1 MCGVAGFLYKDPG
14 RTGPI
19 GQTVLRML
27 DVLGSRG
34 VDGTGVALY
43 GVGVGSSS
51 REKDTASLPTPDSRL
66 PTPFV
71 VRMVLGGHG
80 PAHEQAARIKDRVER
95 IATVQEAE
103 VQHDYLRLVVRD
115 GDEVSVL
122 ADAVEHDD
130 PGVEV
135 FSIGRAMEVV
145 KQVGPARVLREKYCL
160 STFQGT
166 HGIGHT
172 RLATESRVDISHC
185 HPFWA
190 RPHADVAVVHNGQ
203 ITNYRKLRR
212 RMEMRGVHFCTDNDS
227 EIIALYIAEQLAS
240 GTTLRQA
247 LERSVDDL
255 DGTFTYLISTA
266 QGIGMAR
273 DFFDTK
279 PLVVTE
285 TDEWVAMASEE
296 VALCETFGGALRTYQ
311 PRAREVQVWLR

>member
-1 MCGVAGFLYKDPG
+1 
-14 RTGPI
+14 
-19 GQTVLRML
+19 
-27 DVLGSRG
+27 
-34 VDGTGVALY
+34 
-43 GVGVGSSS
+43 
-51 REKDTASLPTPDSRL
+51 
-66 PTPFV
+66 V
-71 VRMVLGGHG
+71 VHVVLGGRD
-80 PAHEQAARIKDRVER
+80 PAHQQAARITDRVER

-103 VQHDYLRLVVRD
+103 VQHDYLRLVVGD
-115 GDEVSVL
+115 GDDPSAL
-122 ADAVEHDD
+122 ADAVEHGD
-130 PGVEV
+130 PGTLVI
-135 FSIGRAMEVV
+135 SIGRAMEVV
-145 KQVGPARVLREKYCL
+145 KQVGPARVLRETYCL

-190 RPHADVAVVHNGQ
+190 RPHADIAVVHNGQ
-203 ITNYRKLRR
+203 ITNYRTLRR

-240 GTTLRQA
+240 GVTLRQA

-279 PLVVTE
+279 PLVVAE
-285 TDEWVAMASEE
+285 TDEWVAVASEE

-311 PRAREVQVWLR
+311 PPAREVHVWLR

>member
-43 GVGVGSSS
+43 GAGVGRSS

-71 VRMVLGGHG
+71 VRVVLGGYG
-80 PAHEQAARIKDRVER
+80 PAREQAARITDRVER
-95 IATVQEAE
+95 IATVQEAK
-103 VQHDYLRLVVRD
+103 VQHDYLRLVISD
-115 GDEVSVL
+115 SDDPSAL
-122 ADAVEHDD
+122 ADAVEHGD
-130 PGVEV
+130 PGIEV

-145 KQVGPARVLREKYCL
+145 KQVGPARVLHETYCL
-160 STFQGT
+160 ATFQGT

-190 RPHADVAVVHNGQ
+190 RPHADIAVVHNGQ

-240 GTTLRQA
+240 GATLQQA

-273 DFFDTK
+273 DCFDTK
-279 PLVVTE
+279 PLVVAE
-285 TDEWVAMASEE
+285 TD
-296 VALCETFGGALRTYQ
+296 
-311 PRAREVQVWLR
+311 